1 MNIKIL
7 ASGSDGNVALVNDSF
22 LIDCGMT
29 YSWTINKLKHIL
41 PSAILVT
48 HEHNDHAKAVPQ
60 FLKRFIDIYMTR
72 GTANALGLDD
82 NFCLRI
88 IRPGSIF
95 QIGDVEIL
103 PFLTL
108 HDAAE
113 PVGFILRDD
122 FERVLFLT
130 DTGKLPRFNGYFDKI
145 FIEANFS
152 TATLLNSDTNYALK
166 QRILANHLSID
177 KVKNFL
183 AQQPQ
188 AQVQLLHQSQK
199 HLKEVSHY
207 VNRF

>member
-7 ASGSDGNVALVNDSF
+7 ATGSDGNVALVNDSF

-41 PSAILVT
+41 PEAILIT

-60 FLKRFIDIYMTR
+60 FLKRSVDIYMTR

-82 NFCLRI
+82 NSCLRI

-95 QIGDVEIL
+95 QIGDVKIL
-103 PFLTL
+103 PFLTV

-152 TATLLNSDTNYALK
+152 TATLLAADINYALK
-166 QRILANHLSID
+166 QRILANHLSIE

-188 AQVQLLHQSQK
+188 AQVQLLHQSKK
-199 HLKEVSHY
+199 HFKEVSHY
-207 VNRF
+207 G

>member
-7 ASGSDGNVALVNDSF
+7 ATGSEGNVALVNDSF

-48 HEHNDHAKAVPQ
+48 HEHKDHAKAVPQ
-60 FLKRFIDIYMTR
+60 FLKRLVDIYMTN
-72 GTANALGLDD
+72 GTAAALGLEE

-88 IRPGSIF
+88 IRPGTIF
-95 QIGDVEIL
+95 SIGDVKIL
-103 PFLTL
+103 PFLTV

-122 FERVLFLT
+122 NERVLFLT
-130 DTGKLPRFNGYFDKI
+130 DTGKLPRFNGTFDKI

-152 TATLLNSDTNYALK
+152 TETLLATDINPALK
-166 QRILANHLSID
+166 QRILANHLSIE
-177 KVKNFL
+177 KVKAFL
-183 AQQPQ
+183 TQQAIPE
-188 AQVQLLHQSQK
+188 VTLLHQSK
-199 HLKEVSHY
+199 THFKEVSQY